1 MENAYIPAF
10 FSSYP
15 NNLNFNEQLRSL
27 KTTENFIDWNINEIK
42 KEEKIVYESFLDRA
56 IQFMK
61 NIINDGIK

>member
-1 MENAYIPAF
+1 MYIFLHF

-42 KEEKIVYESFLDRA
+42 KEENIVYESFLDRA